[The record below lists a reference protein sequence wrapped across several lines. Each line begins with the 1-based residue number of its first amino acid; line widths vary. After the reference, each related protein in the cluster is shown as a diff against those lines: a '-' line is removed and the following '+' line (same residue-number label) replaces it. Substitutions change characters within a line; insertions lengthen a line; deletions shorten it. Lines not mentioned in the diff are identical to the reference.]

1 MQKKR
6 LAPWREL
13 PGDYLQGNN
22 ERVLLNSLRR
32 ETVAI
37 EELVTW
43 FESHCEDLTGSAAV
57 ASHLG
62 PGPVKM

>member
-1 MQKKR
+1 M
-6 LAPWREL
+6 
-13 PGDYLQGNN
+13 
-22 ERVLLNSLRR
+22 
-32 ETVAI
+32 AI

-62 PGPVKM
+62 PGPVRNVTGPREEWAQGDSPRVSLLGGHKVRK